1 MRTRLPALVGL
12 VITLA
17 LPAGAQQMKCDGPQD
32 VCQAIADLSKKY
44 DEAFS
49 KQDVAGIAALYTP
62 DSVLVV
68 EAPIIRGQDAIQKF
82 YAGLAKAGQMGKHS
96 HEIDQV
102 HVQGSTAWAVG
113 SWQVN
118 PSSGGPPVHGN
129 WGAAYASEGGTW
141 KIRML
146 TANLIETPPGQ
157 PAAETR
163 VRAE

>member
-12 VITLA
+12 TISLA
-17 LPAGAQQMKCDGPQD
+17 LPAAAQQTKCDGPQD
-32 VCQAIADLSKKY
+32 VCQAVADIGRKY

-49 KQDVAGIAALYTP
+49 KQDAAGVAALYTP
-62 DSVLVV
+62 DAVLVA
-68 EAPIIRGQDAIQKF
+68 EAPIIHGQDAIQKF

-96 HEIDQV
+96 VEIDQV
-102 HVQGSTAWAVG
+102 HVQGNTAWGVG

-129 WGAAYASEGGTW
+129 WGAAYAPEGGTW

-146 TANLIETPPGQ
+146 TANVIQTPPGQ
-157 PAAETR
+157 LAAGTR
-163 VRAE
+163 VRSD